1 MNYTLKVVLIT
12 IIAIVFV
19 ASVGY
24 GGYVLG
30 TKKDSNTQA
39 TPTSTATTDIVTKT
53 SSSATSTV
61 SSVPKSSPTA
71 SASDESLIKQA
82 VYDKLGTSESDIKV
96 EIEKIEGDYAKGYS
110 HSAKEESGG
119 GFFIAVKKSGTW
131 KVIADGNGVIECS
144 VTEEYNVPST
154 IVGECYDSSTG
165 ESKTR

>member
-12 IIAIVFV
+12 IISIVFV
-19 ASVGY
+19 VAVGY
-24 GGYVLG
+24 MGYVLG
-30 TKKDSNTQA
+30 IKKTESTQ
-39 TPTSTATTDIVTKT
+39 TTSTPVATTNIVTKT
-53 SSSATSTV
+53 SSSATATI
-61 SSVPKSSPTA
+61 SSVPESSPTT
-71 SASDESLIKQA
+71 SVSDENLIKQA

-110 HSAKEESGG
+110 HSAKEEAGG

-144 VTEEYNVPST
+144 VIEKYNVPST